1 MQRAVFQNDWQEIG
15 VAKEFAKCDENDG
28 FLPKRISSSK
38 FILNGREALLDFE
51 LAQKQNCILLDVRM
65 VRIDTRRPA
74 DRAEGVGR

>member
-1 MQRAVFQNDWQEIG
+1 MQRAVFQNDWQGIG

-51 LAQKQNCILLDVRM
+51 STQKQNCILLDVRM
-65 VRIDTRRPA
+65 ARIHVQRRA
-74 DRAEGVGR
+74 DRAEGIGR